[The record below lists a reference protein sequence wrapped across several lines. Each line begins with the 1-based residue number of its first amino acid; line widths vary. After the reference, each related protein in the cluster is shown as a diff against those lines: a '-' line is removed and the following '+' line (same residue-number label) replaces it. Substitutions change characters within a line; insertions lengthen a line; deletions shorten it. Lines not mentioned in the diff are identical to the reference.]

1 MRRKERKRE
10 QSTLGRSIG
19 RENIC
24 TIVHKYAEK
33 RKEERTESDI
43 EKEEERK

>member
-1 MRRKERKRE
+1 MKQVRKLGEAKEGSDISKKRKRE

-24 TIVHKYAEK
+24 TYN
-33 RKEERTESDI
+33 
-43 EKEEERK
+43 